1 MKKALVKY
9 SKPKAFLSKARVIGK
24 NIVKKGIKFGWI
36 GAALGIGAY
45 AAGASSRRYAKAP
58 KPGEGRDLRNQI
70 VSQPDIRTYF
80 K

>member
-1 MKKALVKY
+1 MKKELVKY
-9 SKPKAFLSKARVIGK
+9 SKPKAFLSKARAIGK
-24 NIVKKGIKFGWI
+24 NIVKKGIKFGGI

>member
-9 SKPKAFLSKARVIGK
+9 SKPKAFLSKARVVGK
-24 NIVKKGIKFGWI
+24 NIVKKGIKFGAI

-58 KPGEGRDLRNQI
+58 KPGESRNLRNTI
-70 VSQPDIRTYF
+70 LAKPDKRTYYL
-80 K
+80 

>member
-24 NIVKKGIKFGWI
+24 NIVKKGIKFGGI

-58 KPGEGRDLRNQI
+58 KPGEGRNLRNT
-70 VSQPDIRTYF
+70 VLAKPDKRTYYL
-80 K
+80 

>member
-9 SKPKAFLSKARVIGK
+9 SIPKAFMSKIRYGAK
-24 NIVKKGIKFGWI
+24 NVVKKGIKFGAV

-58 KPGEGRDLRNQI
+58 KPGEGRELRNQI
-70 VSQPDIRTYF
+70 LAKPSKRTYYL
-80 K
+80 